1 MHVNIDYHSKLK
13 SRIYLVLI
21 ILSFLGPLI
30 LATVMYKYSNHFS
43 IAGPKTHGNL
53 LSPALQ
59 INDFL
64 KDNNEKV
71 LEQRKW
77 VFLYV
82 IKGVE
87 CKTSCK
93 EKLHTMNQVRMT
105 LGKNRGRVINILA
118 SYFDD
123 NSDTD
128 NIYKKQGLIE
138 KELNEKYSD
147 FYCIKINNIKKNLK
161 EHTLYLIDPLGNI
174 FMHYDDFDAKGL
186 QKDIKKVLKAS
197 RIG

>member
-1 MHVNIDYHSKLK
+1 MQVNIDYHSKLK
-13 SRIYLVLI
+13 SRIYLILI

-30 LATVMYKYSNHFS
+30 LATIMYKYSNYFS
-43 IAGPKTHGNL
+43 IAGPKTHGEL
-53 LSPALQ
+53 LSPNLQ

-64 KDNNEKV
+64 KDSNKKI
-71 LEQRKW
+71 LGQRKW
-77 VFLYV
+77 IFLYV

-93 EKLHTMNQVRMT
+93 EKLHTLNQVRMT

-118 SYFDD
+118 SYFEDT
-123 NSDTD
+123 SDTD
-128 NIYKKQGLIE
+128 NIYKKQELIK

-147 FYCIKINNIKKNLK
+147 FHYIKINNLKKNLK

-174 FMHYDDFDAKGL
+174 FMNYDNFDAKGL